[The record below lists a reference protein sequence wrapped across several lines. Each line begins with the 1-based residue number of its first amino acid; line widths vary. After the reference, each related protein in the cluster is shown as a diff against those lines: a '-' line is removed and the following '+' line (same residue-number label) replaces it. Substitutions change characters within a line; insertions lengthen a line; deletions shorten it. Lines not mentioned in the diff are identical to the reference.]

1 MIDAVEAEKNC
12 RLLLTLMDRFKTTG
26 LGAVHNFFAT
36 AADACCP
43 CCYRRKPDIA
53 RLDKNGN
60 LSCRFVH
67 HHDHFVDV
75 SHNVVMLFRPKV
87 VDRDETIDYGAVNA
101 VRASFQRFPDTL
113 VCEHCN
119 NADAAAKAI
128 VGAPK
133 QFSFA
138 PFEIAGFIIVTPNE
152 PHKIDPERAEAIYE
166 AAKPMMAGIAE
177 RLRALKKAADGD
189 TFEPIAAAA
198 WRVLQNI
205 KQPKS

>member
-12 RLLLTLMDRFKTTG
+12 RLLLSLIDRFKAAG

-43 CCYRRKPDIA
+43 CCYRKKSDIA

-75 SHNVVMLFRPKV
+75 SHNVVMLFRPSGLQ
-87 VDRDETIDYGAVNA
+87 RDESVDYDTFNA
-101 VRASFQRFPDTL
+101 VRSSFQRFPDTL

-119 NADAAAKAI
+119 NADAAAKLV

-138 PFEIAGFIIVTPNE
+138 PYEITGFIIVAPNE
-152 PHKIDPERAEAIYE
+152 PHKIDPERAESIYE
-166 AAKPMMAGIAE
+166 AAKPTMAGISE